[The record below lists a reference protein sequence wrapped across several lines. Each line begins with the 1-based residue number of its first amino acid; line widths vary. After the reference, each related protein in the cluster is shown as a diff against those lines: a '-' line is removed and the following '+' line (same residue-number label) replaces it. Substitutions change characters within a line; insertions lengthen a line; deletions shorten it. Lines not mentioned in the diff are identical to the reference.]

1 MRSILHMMRS
11 NLAFNSFFFFF
22 NHFIYLFILNTGL
35 GAFQL

>member
-11 NLAFNSFFFFF
+11 NLAFNFFFI
-22 NHFIYLFILNTGL
+22 HFIYLFILNTGL